1 MAHRGGRDRSERSM
15 LERLCKAALGEYP
28 EHIYIDIETYF
39 DPEEFGWEDIMPK
52 TGSTTAEHML
62 AGTGKRYLTLAS
74 PEYWIMEAGW
84 VAALGCAWA
93 TVCTLA
99 WHGFFFQRLLES
111 VVPGNESL
119 LVICQAVGFMAGGL
133 VAANQWTRPL
143 QHALPRVV
151 FAAAVG
157 FAVTVLVVTG
167 LLAYHI
173 AMLSPLGY
181 PMAWDGFLRW

>member
-52 TGSTTAEHML
+52 KGSTTAEHML

-133 VAANQWTRPL
+133 VAAN
-143 QHALPRVV
+143 
-151 FAAAVG
+151 
-157 FAVTVLVVTG
+157 
-167 LLAYHI
+167 
-173 AMLSPLGY
+173 
-181 PMAWDGFLRW
+181 